1 MSKNQKKV
9 FFGGTFSGNSLSCYV
24 GMKTSEYI
32 IKNKKK
38 IFPKLEKV
46 SFHFQNQMNNFFK
59 EKDIKAKIYRFKS
72 LLRIVYTD
80 RNVLNRTQRDF
91 FETKNLKRINSLRNY
106 LKKNNIYYPKNGL
119 IFFSD
124 QTSINQVNK
133 VIKVLKKGFLSKF

>member
-1 MSKNQKKV
+1 MNKNQKKV
-9 FFGGTFSGNSLSCYV
+9 FFGGTFSGNSMSCYV

-38 IFPKLEKV
+38 IFPKLEKI

-91 FETKNLKRINSLRNY
+91 FETNNLKRINNLRNY
-106 LKKNNIYYPKNGL
+106 LKDNNIYYPKNGL

-133 VIKVLKKGFLSKF
+133 VISVLKKGFLSKF